1 MIKAA
6 LVVGLGGFVGG
17 SLRYISVV
25 WVNRKMEV
33 DFPLAILLV
42 NVAGSFA
49 IGFMTPGFERFSWGG
64 DTTLPLFLSVGL
76 MGGFTTFSTFSLQT
90 LRLMQSGSWGLAA
103 INAVSSVLCCL
114 VFVFVGF
121 KLGQV
126 LFR

>member
-33 DFPLAILLV
+33 DFPLAILFV

-103 INAVSSVLCCL
+103 INAVASVLCCL

>member
-103 INAVSSVLCCL
+103 INAVASVFCCL
-114 VFVFVGF
+114 VLVFVGF